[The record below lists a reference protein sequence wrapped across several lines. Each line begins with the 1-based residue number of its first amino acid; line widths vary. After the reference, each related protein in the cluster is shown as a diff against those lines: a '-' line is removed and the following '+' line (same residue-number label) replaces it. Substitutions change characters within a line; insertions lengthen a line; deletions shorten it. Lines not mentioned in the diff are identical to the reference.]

1 MSREHPIN
9 PPAAPAPE
17 LKRHWTTLAELQ
29 GDDKTLAVKH
39 SEFYSKPREFFD
51 REQAGKFSLTGEPT
65 LLSEVAGFVELKV
78 KQNGGEEKNV
88 SRRDFLK
95 LSGAAMVFA
104 TAGCGLRPAQKIIP
118 YINQPE
124 EITLGIPNYYAS
136 AAGGAQGNG
145 VLIKTRE
152 GRPIKLEG
160 NPQHPLSKGTLDAR
174 GQYEVFNLYDPD
186 RLTGPLKMTGGVP
199 SVISWGTA
207 DTEIADALKAAQ
219 GRVAVLTGTV
229 HGPART
235 KVIAD
240 FCESFGAKHYTYDA
254 WTHEAARKANELSYG
269 AAVLPSYR
277 FDQAEYVLCLEADPL
292 GTGYSSLEWQVGF
305 GQKRHVKD
313 NRLNKL
319 VSADCTTSFTASNA
333 DERFRMKP
341 GQSVGFGLAVANALS
356 GAGHSVISLD
366 GSAQSAISRFSPEQ
380 VESQNGL
387 AAGTISRIAE
397 ELWAARG
404 KSIVMGGDSLD
415 HQLVACLLN
424 AMLGNEGV
432 TVDGNGSP
440 SLQAQ
445 GSFVGMQDL
454 LDRLNGGQI
463 DVLIV
468 YGTNPVYSLPASA
481 GIKSAF
487 AKAKTIVH
495 LGDRADETGRLATY
509 LLPGLHWLE
518 SWGDAEPQA
527 GLYSVIQPAVMP
539 LHDCRASEESLIKF
553 AQTADSAGLGKFE
566 GTWHDY
572 VMATW
577 QTKVYS
583 ASVFPADFK
592 SFWHGALRDGV
603 LDLRKQPSARTYS
616 GSGLAQL
623 GAPRT
628 GGDLQL
634 VVMPSPLVSVDGN
647 GNNAWLLELPHP
659 VARVSW
665 TNFANLAP
673 KTASKLSVRDGD
685 YVRVTA
691 NGATIEVPVHVQPG
705 DIEDVVTIETGWGR
719 EFVGRVGNGIGG
731 NAFALC
737 TVGNGVLRTAGNA
750 VTIEKTGRW
759 EELPDVQGHNYT
771 EGRPI
776 VAEATFDSYLN
787 DPKAGHWHEHELMSM
802 YPEFEYK
809 GNKWGMAI
817 DQTACIGCNAC
828 IAACSVENNI
838 PVVGVAQIRL
848 GREMHWIRVDR
859 YYSGD
864 EHEPE
869 FTYQPMLCQ
878 HCDNASC
885 ETVCPVVA
893 TIHSEEGL
901 NMQVYN
907 RCVGTRYCSNNCP
920 YKVRRFNWHEYT
932 FAAYEPHP
940 LQLVLNPEVTV
951 REKGVME
958 KCTFCQQRIREGK
971 ERAREFNRPVLDSDI
986 KTACQQSCPTN
997 AISFGNTNNPD
1008 SQVSHMN
1015 KDPRAYHVIGE
1026 INTRPQVTYFT
1037 KLRNRPPRAG
1047 DSHGGHGGHGGAQNH
1062 DGGHHS

>member
-1 MSREHPIN
+1 MPDSKP
-9 PPAAPAPE
+9 
-17 LKRHWTTLAELQ
+17 RHWTTLPELR
-29 GDDKTLAVKH
+29 GDEQALAVKH
-39 SEFYSKPREFFD
+39 SEFYSKPESFFSQ
-51 REQAGKFSLTGEPT
+51 EQSSKFSLTGEPT
-65 LLSEVAGFVELKV
+65 LLSEAAGFVELKV
-78 KQNGGEEKNV
+78 KQNGGEDKSL

-124 EITLGIPNYYAS
+124 EVMLGVPNFYATS
-136 AAGGAQGNG
+136 SGSPQGYG
-145 VLIKTRE
+145 LLIKTRE

-160 NPQHPLSKGTLDAR
+160 NPQHPLSQGALDAR
-174 GQYEVFNLYDPD
+174 GQYEIFNLYDPD
-186 RLTGPLKMTGGVP
+186 RLTGPVKMVAGVP
-199 SVISWGTA
+199 QVISWGAA
-207 DTEIADALKAAQ
+207 DTEVGAALKAATS
-219 GRVAVLTGTV
+219 RIAVLTGTV

-240 FCESFGAKHYTYDA
+240 FCESLGATHYTYDA
-254 WTHEAARKANELSYG
+254 WTNETARKANELSYG

-277 FDQAEYVLCLEADPL
+277 FDLADYVLCLEADPL
-292 GTGYSSLEWQVGF
+292 GTGYSSLQWQTDF
-305 GQKRHVKD
+305 GKKRHVKD
-313 NRLNKL
+313 SKLNKL
-319 VSADCTTSFTASNA
+319 VSVDCTTSFTASNA
-333 DERFRMKP
+333 DERFRVKP
-341 GQSVGFGLAVANALS
+341 EMSVVFGLAIANALA
-356 GAGHSVISLD
+356 GMGHSE
-366 GSAQSAISRFSPEQ
+366 ISRDLLPSFVNGASASAAEQ
-380 VESQNGL
+380 QLGLES
-387 AAGTISRIAE
+387 GTITRVAG

-404 KSIVMGGDSLD
+404 KSIVMGGDSQKL
-415 HQLVACLLN
+415 QAVACLLN
-424 AMLGNEGV
+424 SMLGNEGV
-432 TVDGNGSP
+432 TVDGNGAP
-440 SLQAQ
+440 SQQAM
-445 GSFVGMQDL
+445 GSLAGMQDL
-454 LDRLNGGQI
+454 INRLNAGLV

-468 YGTNPVYSLPASA
+468 YGTNPAYSLPESA
-481 GIKSAF
+481 GVKSAF
-487 AKAKTIVH
+487 AKAKTVVH

-518 SWGDAEPQA
+518 SWGDAEPQV
-527 GLYSVIQPAVMP
+527 GLYSVIQPTILP
-539 LHDCRASEESLIKF
+539 LHDCRGAEESLMKF
-553 AQTADSAGLGKFE
+553 AQAAEANGLGKFE

-577 QTKVYS
+577 QEKVYS
-583 ASVFPADFK
+583 SALFPADFT
-592 SFWHGALRDGV
+592 SFWHSVLRDGV
-603 LDLRKQPSARTYS
+603 LDLRKAPTPRAYLATGFGKFDQFNS
-616 GSGLAQL
+616 GGE
-623 GAPRT
+623 
-628 GGDLQL
+628 LQL
-634 VVMPSPLVSVDGN
+634 VVRPSPYVTDDGN

-659 VARVSW
+659 VGRVCW
-665 TNFANLAP
+665 TNYANLAP
-673 KTASKLSVRDGD
+673 KTASKLGLRDGD

-691 NGATIEVPVHVQPG
+691 NGATIELPAHVQPG

-719 EFVGRVGNGIGG
+719 EFVGRVGNDLGG

-737 TVGNGVLRTAGNA
+737 ALGNGVLRVSGDA
-750 VTIEKTGRW
+750 VTLEATGRW

-787 DPKAGHWHEHELMSM
+787 DPTAGHWHEHDLISM
-802 YPEFEYK
+802 YPPHEYK
-809 GNKWGMAI
+809 GNKWGMVI
-817 DQTACIGCNAC
+817 DQTACNGCNAC

-838 PVVGVAQIRL
+838 PVVGVDQIRI

-864 EHEPE
+864 EHDPE

-878 HCDNASC
+878 HCDDASC

-893 TIHSEEGL
+893 TFHSEEGL

-920 YKVRRFNWHEYT
+920 YKVRRFNWHEFT

-940 LQLVLNPEVTV
+940 LNLALNPEVTV

-971 ERAREFNRPVLDSDI
+971 ERAKEFNRPVADQDV

-997 AISFGNTNNPD
+997 AITFGNTNNPD

-1015 KDPRAYHVIGE
+1015 KDPRAYTVIAE
-1026 INTRPQVTYFT
+1026 VNTRPQVTYFS
-1037 KLRNRPPRAG
+1037 KLRNRPARHG
-1047 DSHGGHGGHGGAQNH
+1047 DVQGGHGGEQQN

>member
-1 MSREHPIN
+1 MKQTASQAS
-9 PPAAPAPE
+9 AA
-17 LKRHWTTLAELQ
+17 KNRHWTTLGELY
-29 GDDKTLAVKH
+29 GDEAALAVKN
-39 SEFYSKPREFFD
+39 SEFYSKPEELLSQ
-51 REQAGKFSLTGEPT
+51 EQSTKFSLTGEAT
-65 LLSEVAGFVELKV
+65 LISEAAGFVELKV
-78 KQNGGEEKNV
+78 KQNGGESNGM

-95 LSGAAMVFA
+95 ISGAAMVFA

-124 EITLGIPNYYAS
+124 EVTLGVPNYYAS
-136 AAGGAQGNG
+136 ATGGSQGNG

-160 NPQHPLSKGTLDAR
+160 NPQHPLSKGKLDAR
-174 GQYEVFNLYDPD
+174 GQYDIFNLYDPD
-186 RLTGPLKMTGGVP
+186 RLTGPVKMMGGEP

-207 DTEIADALKAAQ
+207 DTEIAEKLKAAR
-219 GRVAVLTGTV
+219 GRIAVLTGTV
-229 HGPART
+229 HGPARN

-240 FCESFGAKHYTYDA
+240 FCQSLGAMHFSYDG
-254 WTHEAARKANELSYG
+254 WTHEAARKANEMSYG

-277 FDQAEYVLCLEADPL
+277 FDKAEYVLSLDADPF
-292 GTGYSSLEWQVGF
+292 GTGYSSLEWQTGW
-305 GQKRHVKD
+305 GTNRHVKD
-313 NRLNKL
+313 HKLNKL
-319 VSADCTTSFTASNA
+319 VSADCATTLTASNA

-341 GQSVGFGLAVANALS
+341 GMSVKFGLAIASALRSLGAPSKANVPDVS
-356 GAGHSVISLD
+356 SFENEAGLKS
-366 GSAQSAISRFSPEQ
+366 
-380 VESQNGL
+380 
-387 AAGTISRIAE
+387 GTIDRIAS

-404 KSIVMGGDSLD
+404 KSIVMGGDTLD

-424 AMLGNEGV
+424 DMLGNEGV
-432 TVDGNGSP
+432 TVDGNGAP
-440 SLQAQ
+440 SNQAS
-445 GSFVGMQDL
+445 GSVVGIQDL
-454 LDRLNGGQI
+454 LNRLNSGQI
-463 DVLIV
+463 DVVITF
-468 YGTNPVYSLPASA
+468 GTNPKYSLPESVGVAAAFGKASTV
-481 GIKSAF
+481 I
-487 AKAKTIVH
+487 H

-518 SWGDAEPQA
+518 SWGDAEPQV
-527 GLYSVIQPAVMP
+527 GLYSVIQPTVMP

-553 AQTADSAGLGKFE
+553 AQAAAVEGLGTFVGGWHE
-566 GTWHDY
+566 FVMETWR
-572 VMATW
+572 T
-577 QTKVYS
+577 TVYKS
-583 ASVFPADFK
+583 DVFAADFT
-592 SFWHGALRDGV
+592 SFWHSALRDGFV
-603 LDLRKQPSARTYS
+603 DLRVAPTPRTYS
-616 GSGLAQL
+616 GAALSNIQL
-623 GAPRT
+623 PQQRGEM
-628 GGDLQL
+628 QL
-634 VVMPSPLVSVDGN
+634 VVVPSPHVTEDGN
-647 GNNAWLLELPHP
+647 TNNAWLLELPHP
-659 VARVSW
+659 VGRVSW
-665 TNFANLAP
+665 TNYANLAP
-673 KTASKLSVRDGD
+673 KTASKLGLRDGD
-685 YVRVTA
+685 YIKVTA
-691 NGATIEVPVHVQPG
+691 NGTTIEVPAHVQPG
-705 DIEDVVTIETGWGR
+705 DVEDVVTIETGWGR
-719 EFVGRVGNGIGG
+719 KHVGRVGDNVGG

-737 TVGNGVLRTAGNA
+737 TVENGMLKTAHA
-750 VTIEKTGRW
+750 VSIEKTGRW

-776 VAEATFDSYLN
+776 VAETPFAEYLKN
-787 DPKAGHWHEHELMSM
+787 PESGKWHEHELMSLW
-802 YPEFEYK
+802 PEHEYK
-809 GNKWGMAI
+809 GNKWGMVI

-838 PVVGVAQIRL
+838 PVVGVGQIRL

-878 HCDNASC
+878 HCDNAPC

-971 ERAREFNRPVLDSDI
+971 EHAKEMNRPITDADF
-986 KTACQQSCPTN
+986 KTACQQTCPTD

-1008 SQVSHMN
+1008 SQVSHMK
-1015 KDPRAYHVIGE
+1015 KDPRAYNVIAE
-1026 INTRPQVTYFT
+1026 VNTKPAVTYFT
-1037 KLRNRPPRAG
+1037 KLRNRPTR
-1047 DSHGGHGGHGGAQNH
+1047 DTDLHLGGHGDGHGHGDAHANE
-1062 DGGHHS
+1062 GGHHS